1 MSNQA
6 AVAPLPSVLS
16 PSAGLLPADPP
27 DDLLDR
33 LADYLV
39 PLFVTDAEDMR
50 AARLMAVRTIAA
62 YLPETQADLINI
74 GRTIAFSMSALAALG
89 RVASEDMP
97 PALQLRYFARAT
109 VLNRAAEQSERSME
123 RRRGVQRSSAPPPEV
138 AQTAT
143 DLGDGAAEP
152 DLASA
157 EVAIEAAVA
166 EAIRNYTAKR
176 QSAAS
181 RTPANMAT
189 AAGAAGG
196 AAAPASYQRSAQP
209 VGLSDVRRGHRRGRC
224 RSPRCGGATDRI
236 ASKGPSHGRVRSCPI
251 AQPRMDRAVFS
262 AV

>member
-16 PSAGLLPADPP
+16 PSAALLPADPP

-50 AARLMAVRTIAA
+50 TARLMAVRTIAA

-166 EAIRNYTAKR
+166 EAIRDYTAKR

-181 RTPANMAT
+181 RAPANVAT
-189 AAGAAGG
+189 AAGVAGG

-209 VGLSDVRRGHRRGRC
+209 GGPIRCPAWPSQGPMSESAMRRGDGQDREQGTVTRE
-224 RSPRCGGATDRI
+224 GAKPPDRT
-236 ASKGPSHGRVRSCPI
+236 AAHG
-251 AQPRMDRAVFS
+251 
-262 AV
+262 